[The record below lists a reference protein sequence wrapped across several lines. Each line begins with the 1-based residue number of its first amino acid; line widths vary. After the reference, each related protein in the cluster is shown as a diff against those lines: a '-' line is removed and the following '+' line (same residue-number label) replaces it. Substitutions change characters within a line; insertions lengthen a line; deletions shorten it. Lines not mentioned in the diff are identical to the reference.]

1 VEHVQPLQ
9 RPFPWRAAALVAVVL
24 ATAELAALVA
34 LDGGRLYHAL
44 HHPAAPPAV
53 TGTEQT
59 RPVAATGRVS
69 SGQAPTTPLRPRSRI
84 SVLVLNGDGISGA
97 AGAEATRLLAHG
109 YGHARAANAAETNYA
124 RSVVLFRPGWEREAE
139 RLARDARAKVVSPLD
154 GRLPAG
160 SGHPELVLILGR

>member
-9 RPFPWRAAALVAVVL
+9 RSFPWRAAALVAVVL
-24 ATAELAALVA
+24 AAAELVALVA

-44 HHPAAPPAV
+44 RHATSSPAS
-53 TGTEQT
+53 TQQRQT
-59 RPVAATGRVS
+59 RPATVARHVPAGP
-69 SGQAPTTPLRPRSRI
+69 ATPLRPRSHV
-84 SVLVLNGDGISGA
+84 SVLVLNGNGISGA

-109 YGHARAANAAETNYA
+109 YGHARATNAAETNYA